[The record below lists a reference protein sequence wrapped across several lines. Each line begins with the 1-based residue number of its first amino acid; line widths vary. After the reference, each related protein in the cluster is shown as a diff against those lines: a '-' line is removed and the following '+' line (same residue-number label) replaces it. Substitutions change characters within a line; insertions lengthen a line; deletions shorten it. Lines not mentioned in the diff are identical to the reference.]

1 MIRGNS
7 TFIHVGQI
15 HIDTAPLSISTVLG
29 SCVAVCL
36 YDRRIGIGG
45 MNHYLLPFWNGNGLQ
60 SQKFGNISIP
70 KLIENM
76 LENGSKPSTIEAKIF
91 GGASISITSNSMM
104 IGEKNILVAR
114 EILKEYK
121 INIVAEDVG
130 GQDGRKIQFNLEH
143 GKVLLKYTTKSDA
156 LDLEKRHGN

>member
-1 MIRGNS
+1 MIYGNS

-15 HIDTAPLSISTVLG
+15 HVDSGSAAISTVLG

-36 YDRRIGIGG
+36 YDKISSIGG

-60 SQKFGNISIP
+60 SPKFGNISIP
-70 KLIENM
+70 KLIETM
-76 LENGSKPSTIEAKIF
+76 LDMGANLKTMEAKIF
-91 GGASISITSNSMM
+91 GGASMNMSVSQNMM

-121 INIVAEDVG
+121 IAIVASDVG
-130 GQDGRKIQFNLEH
+130 GQNGRKIQLNLEQ
-143 GKVLLKYTTKSDA
+143 GKVLLKYTSK
-156 LDLEKRHGN
+156 